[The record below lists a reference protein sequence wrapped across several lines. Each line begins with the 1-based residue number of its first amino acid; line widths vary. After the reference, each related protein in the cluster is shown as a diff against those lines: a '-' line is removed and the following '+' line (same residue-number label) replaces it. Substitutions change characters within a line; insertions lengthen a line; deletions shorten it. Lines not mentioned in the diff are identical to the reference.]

1 MSEHCPQDGGFIGDA
16 GCTHPNHQ
24 HSELVRGI
32 VANAAPRGH
41 LHLIS
46 EADAEAA
53 LKEGFYVKNK
63 EGKLVGF
70 GKKLLDHI
78 DSDVLHSKAD
88 AAARKQ
94 RLIYAVQTVTHPDKV
109 EKNHRS
115 IPGRTAYAKAFDDFG
130 ILAITEPQS
139 DTIEHVFTFF
149 PRRGAKKRFAGTA
162 ANDNPSTGANY
173 TTTSLGKARA

>member
-24 HSELVRGI
+24 HSELVKGI
-32 VANAAPRGH
+32 IVNAMPRGR

-46 EADAEAA
+46 EAEAEAA
-53 LKEGFYVKNK
+53 LKEGFYVNDPA
-63 EGKLVGF
+63 GKRLGF
-70 GKKLLDHI
+70 GHGLLKHI
-78 DSDVLHSKAD
+78 DNDPNHAPED

-94 RLIYAVQTVTHPDKV
+94 RLIYAVQTVTHPDKT

-130 ILAITEPQS
+130 ILAITEPES
-139 DTIEHVFTFF
+139 DVIAKVFTYF
-149 PRRGAKKRFAGTA
+149 PRRGARKR
-162 ANDNPSTGANY
+162 
-173 TTTSLGKARA
+173 

>member
-24 HSELVRGI
+24 HSELVKGI
-32 VANAAPRGH
+32 IANAAPRGY

-46 EADAEAA
+46 ESDAEVA
-53 LKEGFYVKNK
+53 LKEGFYVKNP
-63 EGKLVGF
+63 EGKQVGF
-70 GKKLLDHI
+70 GKKLLEHI
-78 DSDVLHSKAD
+78 DGDTAHSAAD
-88 AAARKQ
+88 AAARKR
-94 RLIYAVQTVTHPDKV
+94 RLIYAVSTVTHPDKV

-115 IPGRTAYAKAFDDFG
+115 IPGRTAYCKAFEDFG
-130 ILAITEPQS
+130 ILAVTEPQS

-162 ANDNPSTGANY
+162 ANGNPSTDANC
-173 TTTSLGKARA
+173 TTNT

>member
-24 HSELVRGI
+24 HSVLVTGI
-32 VANAAPRGH
+32 IVNAMPRGH

-53 LKEGFYVKNK
+53 LKEGFYVNDPS
-63 EGKLVGF
+63 GKLVGF
-70 GKKLLDHI
+70 GHGLLEHI
-78 DSDVLHSKAD
+78 DNDPNHAPDD
-88 AAARKQ
+88 AKARKQ
-94 RLIYAVQTVTHPDKV
+94 RLIYAVQTVTHPDKT

-130 ILAITEPQS
+130 ILAITEPES
-139 DTIEHVFTFF
+139 DVIAKVFTYF
-149 PRRGAKKRFAGTA
+149 PRRGARKR
-162 ANDNPSTGANY
+162 
-173 TTTSLGKARA
+173 

>member
-24 HSELVRGI
+24 HSVLVKGI
-32 VANAAPRGH
+32 IVNAMPRGH

-53 LKEGFYVKNK
+53 LKEGFYVNDPS
-63 EGKLVGF
+63 GKLVGF
-70 GKKLLDHI
+70 GHGLLEHI
-78 DSDVLHSKAD
+78 DNDPNHAPDD
-88 AAARKQ
+88 AKARKQ
-94 RLIYAVQTVTHPDKV
+94 RLIYAVQTVTHPDKT

-130 ILAITEPQS
+130 ILAITEPES
-139 DTIEHVFTFF
+139 DVIAKVFTYF
-149 PRRGAKKRFAGTA
+149 PRRGARKR
-162 ANDNPSTGANY
+162 
-173 TTTSLGKARA
+173 

>member
-24 HSELVRGI
+24 HSELVQGI
-32 VANAAPRGH
+32 IVNAEPRGH

-46 EADAEAA
+46 EEDANAA
-53 LKEGFYVKNK
+53 LKEGFYVTNP
-63 EGKLVGF
+63 EGKRVGF

-78 DSDVLHSKAD
+78 DGDTSHSSAD

-94 RLIYAVQTVTHPDKV
+94 RLIYAVATVTHPDKV

-130 ILAITEPQS
+130 ILAITEPES
-139 DTIEHVFTFF
+139 DTIANVFTYF
-149 PRRGAKKRFAGTA
+149 PRRGAKKR
-162 ANDNPSTGANY
+162 
-173 TTTSLGKARA
+173 